1 MNTDTQL
8 LEDIFHQTVLI
19 MQVSA
24 EIDDDEF
31 FSNEFCQN
39 GFIRSLEIIGDAAKK
54 VSPEFRAAHPE
65 IPWRGMAG
73 LRDKLIHGYG
83 FVDLKQVWNIVT
95 NMIPPLNDQMI
106 LLLHH

>member
-24 EIDDDEF
+24 EIDDEEF

-39 GFIRSLEIIGDAAKK
+39 GFIRSLEIIGEAAKK
-54 VSPEFRAAHPE
+54 CLLSFVQPIRKFRGEGWQDYA
-65 IPWRGMAG
+65 INSYMGM
-73 LRDKLIHGYG
+73 
-83 FVDLKQVWNIVT
+83 DL
-95 NMIPPLNDQMI
+95 
-106 LLLHH
+106 